1 MFGYFMPSHLPLE
14 YKFLPAWKSMPTAKD
29 VPDTGTKASD
39 LSDGS
44 NGMPRM
50 PSCTEYSRKE
60 PTPTANR
67 KFPIFSF
74 FALQMSH
81 STNPKYKSDHIRIV
95 LCVRVCHTF
104 TRLLPSAQA
113 VSCSAHAGSGV
124 WGGGETQL
132 GTVSIVITTE
142 ICAWEPKETRTNMQ
156 NKIKEELQRHEQM
169 CLE

>member
-1 MFGYFMPSHLPLE
+1 MEVYAHGQGC
-14 YKFLPAWKSMPTAKD
+14 AWHWYQGIRLVWWIQRNTTYAF
-29 VPDTGTKASD
+29 VHRVQQERANT
-39 LSDGS
+39 
-44 NGMPRM
+44 
-50 PSCTEYSRKE
+50 YSKQKI
-60 PTPTANR
+60 ACFQL
-67 KFPIFSF
+67 KLF

-95 LCVRVCHTF
+95 LCVRACHTF

-142 ICAWEPKETRTNMQ
+142 ICAWEPKETRTNTQ

-169 CLE
+169 CLG